1 MLKVNNRNTTKRY
14 KLAIKTPER
23 RQGCPSTILIIN
35 FEHISHPFLV
45 FLLLVLKMEM
55 FAWIFVFEKNI
66 ANLLNFLASVNMIQ
80 PQTNQPKFFLS
91 NPKMITKIIRKTF
104 LTLNAQGPKM
114 VRQILLQDFKVHL
127 TISEDMH

>member
-45 FLLLVLKMEM
+45 FLLLVLKME
-55 FAWIFVFEKNI
+55 IFVFEKNI

-104 LTLNAQGPKM
+104 LTLNA
-114 VRQILLQDFKVHL
+114 
-127 TISEDMH
+127 

>member
-104 LTLNAQGPKM
+104 LTLNA
-114 VRQILLQDFKVHL
+114 
-127 TISEDMH
+127 